1 MMKYQA
7 KQIFLNNPHCGTFFN
22 QRFGKNEET
31 PSQRHFLNLTN
42 VEFFNASFR
51 IAYSW
56 NYISINY
63 VYRHTVSQVCKEF
76 YCGVRSLRIEK
87 LGNW

>member
-1 MMKYQA
+1 MFQGKKDEIPGQTNFL
-7 KQIFLNNPHCGTFFN
+7 KQPTLWNFFN
-22 QRFGKNEET
+22 QRFGKNEEI

-42 VEFFNASFR
+42 VEFFNASFG

-63 VYRHTVSQVCKEF
+63 VFTN
-76 YCGVRSLRIEK
+76 L
-87 LGNW
+87 